1 MKSDEG
7 DWRNKAADMLSIPL
21 QGFNSWYEKQDEDT
35 KQLISDVATTGEVAG
50 YFVGAKTPGAVSKTA
65 PVAIATKAAET
76 AATKAVQAGKSVI
89 GKGIAKTETPAA
101 TVPGRNVFGEAV
113 APVEIEKPGMFART
127 VAKISDTVSKPDIEN
142 LVNRG
147 L

>member
-7 DWRNKAADMLSIPL
+7 DWRNKAADMLAIPL
-21 QGFNSWYEKQDEDT
+21 EKFDSWYQKQAPET

-65 PVAIATKAAET
+65 PVAMATKAAET
-76 AATKAVQAGKSVI
+76 AATKAAQVGKAI
-89 GKGIAKTETPAA
+89 GKGITRSETPTA

-113 APVEIEKPGMFART
+113 APVEIEKPG
-127 VAKISDTVSKPDIEN
+127 I
-142 LVNRG
+142 L
-147 L
+147 